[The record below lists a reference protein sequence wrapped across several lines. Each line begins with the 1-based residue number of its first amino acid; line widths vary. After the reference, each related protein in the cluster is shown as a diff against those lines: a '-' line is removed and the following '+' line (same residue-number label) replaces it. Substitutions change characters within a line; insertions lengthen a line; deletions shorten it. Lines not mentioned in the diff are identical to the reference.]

1 MIVQNLDMSKPLF
14 CDTETKQLY
23 SKMWLFQMYQEHWE
37 EPLLLRGE
45 DIIKA
50 YEEVK
55 DCHTV
60 WHNYSYDG
68 AVFCNDLD
76 VAENPFKNFDD
87 TLLLARLVFYDKL
100 DSFSLDSC
108 LEYVC
113 GFDIYEGLDKKAL
126 QKSFVSSRMKEI
138 SEEQLRYASLD
149 VLYLP
154 KLYHAV
160 ESARDEWVYR
170 LSKSFINQA
179 LRWQQFGFPV
189 DKTRLEKQKADT
201 LKELESI
208 KLPGSLN
215 VNSPKQC
222 KEALGSESSDR
233 ETLLILQRSGNE
245 LAENILK
252 KRRLMKRLNFLSRYS
267 FDRVRG
273 YFSPTAIS
281 GRVRCSGSGES
292 DGTDNLLQ
300 IPRDLKEVFGCG
312 ESGGYL
318 VYADFAQLELR
329 TLAVDTGDES
339 MIHLFK
345 SGKDL
350 HTHSAAKIF
359 NKPESEVTKADRL
372 VGKVCNFSLLYLA
385 GCSAFRQV
393 LELNAPPGF
402 QVPSFDEST
411 KIVSTWRRI
420 YPGVKV
426 WHDSVLRQFRKGSM
440 VGETLNG
447 RKYKA
452 KIFTDLAGIRN
463 QGLGAEVALLSLHY
477 LLKDRPD
484 VRVLVFIHDA
494 FVLEAEN
501 LDEARVLAKLLA
513 HSMVKGWWGAIKN
526 AKGKLSMPVSVF
538 VGKNWGD
545 IERGKFDYEYSL
557 AGAESD
563 I

>member
-1 MIVQNLDMSKPLF
+1 MIVPNLDVSKPLF

-37 EPLLLRGE
+37 KPLLFRGE
-45 DIIKA
+45 DIAKA

-55 DCHTV
+55 DCHTI

-68 AVFCNDLD
+68 AVFCNDLGIK
-76 VAENPFKNFDD
+76 ENPFKNFED

-113 GFDIYEGLDKKAL
+113 GFDIYEGMDKKAL
-126 QKSFVSSRMKEI
+126 QKSFVSARMKEI
-138 SEEQLRYASLD
+138 SEAQLRYASLD

-160 ESARDEWVYR
+160 ESACSEWVYQ

-189 DKTRLEKQKADT
+189 DKERLEKQKVDT
-201 LKELESI
+201 LRELESI
-208 KLPGSLN
+208 TLPEGLN

-222 KEALGSESSDR
+222 KELLGSESSSK
-233 ETLLILQRSGNE
+233 ETLLIMQRNGNE
-245 LAENILK
+245 LAANILK
-252 KRRLMKRLNFLSRYS
+252 KRRLMKKLNFLSRYS
-267 FDRVRG
+267 FDRVCG

-281 GRVRCSGSGES
+281 GRVRCSGSGEN

-300 IPRDLKEVFGCG
+300 IPRDLKEVFGHS
-312 ESGGYL
+312 ENSGYL

-329 TLAVDTGDES
+329 TLAADTGDES
-339 MIHLFK
+339 MISLFE

-350 HTHSAAKIF
+350 HTYSASKIF
-359 NKPESEVTKADRL
+359 NKPESEVTKSDRI
-372 VGKVCNFSLLYLA
+372 VGKTGNFSLLYLA
-385 GCSAFRQV
+385 GSNTFRQV
-393 LELNAPPGF
+393 LELNTPSEF
-402 QVPSFDEST
+402 QIPSFDECS

-420 YPGVKV
+420 YPGVKT
-426 WHDSVLRQFRKGSM
+426 WHDSVLAQFRKGNM

-477 LLKDRPD
+477 LLKDKPD
-484 VRVLVFIHDA
+484 ARVLVFIHDA
-494 FVLEAEN
+494 FVLEAES
-501 LDEARVLAKLLA
+501 LDEAKELAKLLA

-526 AKGKLSMPVSVF
+526 AKGKLAMPVSAF

-545 IERGKFDYEYSL
+545 VEKGKFDYEYSL
-557 AGAESD
+557 GGVESD